1 MYIYNSLSRKKEEF
15 KPVHEGKAGIYA
27 CGPTVYN
34 YFHIGNARPFITFD
48 VLRRQLERSGI
59 PVRDSR
65 AEEGC
70 VTLTVAPAQLL
81 PALELCHRAV
91 IA

>member
-1 MYIYNSLSRKKEEF
+1 MERNFKLILCYDGTRYRGWQRQGNTSDTIQAKLEALLSR
-15 KPVHEGKAGIYA
+15 
-27 CGPTVYN
+27 
-34 YFHIGNARPFITFD
+34 
-48 VLRRQLERSGI
+48 LRRQLERSGI
-59 PVRDSR
+59 PVRDAG

-91 IA
+91 IQ